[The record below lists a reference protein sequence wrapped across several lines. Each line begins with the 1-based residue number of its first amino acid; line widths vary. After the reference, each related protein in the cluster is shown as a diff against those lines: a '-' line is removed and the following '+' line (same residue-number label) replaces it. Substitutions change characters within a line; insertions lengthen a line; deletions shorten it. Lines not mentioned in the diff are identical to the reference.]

1 MITLLCSQSL
11 TFNVPMWGYIFQ
23 ARQLI
28 GSALLVR
35 EEDRPQLEEGEIYTR
50 DLVGMKVILKVRVNN
65 VFYFQKI

>member
-1 MITLLCSQSL
+1 
-11 TFNVPMWGYIFQ
+11 MWGYIFQ

-50 DLVGMKVILKVRVNN
+50 DLVGMKVILKVPVDN